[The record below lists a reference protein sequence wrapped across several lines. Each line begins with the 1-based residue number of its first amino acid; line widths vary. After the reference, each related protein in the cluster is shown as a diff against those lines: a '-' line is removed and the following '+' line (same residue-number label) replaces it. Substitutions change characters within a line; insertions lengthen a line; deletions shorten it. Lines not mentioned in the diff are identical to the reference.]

1 MEQCVSEKGKK
12 KAIKDRHYGKT
23 GLCRAFPSL
32 PCVLRRAHDRES
44 VCHMFFIERTTKKK
58 MSGKRT
64 ANKYL
69 CHVFFLLS
77 ARQSFFIFPYITNSL
92 LRKNPPLPC
101 VQKKRTANKYLCR
114 GFPPRTAKYFHPSF
128 HTHMN

>member
-1 MEQCVSEKGKK
+1 MKQCVSEKGKK

-23 GLCRAFPSL
+23 GRCRAFPSL

-44 VCHMFFIERTTKKK
+44 VCHMFFYRAHDKEKNVRK
-58 MSGKRT
+58 MHDKQIS
-64 ANKYL
+64 L
-69 CHVFFLLS
+69 PCVFLLS

-114 GFPPRTAKYFHPSF
+114 GFPPRTAQYFHPSF